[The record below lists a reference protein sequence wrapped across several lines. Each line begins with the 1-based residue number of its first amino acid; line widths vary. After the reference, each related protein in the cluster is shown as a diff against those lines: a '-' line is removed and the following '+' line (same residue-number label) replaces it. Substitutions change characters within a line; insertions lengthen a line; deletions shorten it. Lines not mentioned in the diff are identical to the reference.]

1 VPNKRCVELK
11 SLRLFIWSDRN
22 EGDFHEAVTNQIADD
37 LIAALDPR
45 RITVVGAFA
54 VRGGITTTVT
64 VTQARAS

>member
-22 EGDFHEAVTNQIADD
+22 EGDFHEAVTNQIDD
-37 LIAALDPR
+37 VIAALDPR
-45 RITVVGAFA
+45 RFTVVGAIA